1 MTGSLGLTGVL
12 GSAALMRRWVI
23 TADRIAASHRS
34 RGGPAMT
41 LAQARKRYPLVPVEI
56 LRWALENIPDPRDLD
71 RGLSRLEQSKRIE
84 LKYAS

>member
-1 MTGSLGLTGVL
+1 MGHN
-12 GSAALMRRWVI
+12 RR
-23 TADRIAASHRS
+23 SNRS
-34 RGGPAMT
+34 NSSPQEEIAMT

-56 LRWALENIPDPRDLD
+56 VKWALENISDPRDLD